1 MKLKPSKWEKL
12 DNKYGDAV
20 MRELSKKNDSA
31 DFYYK
36 CYVRECS
43 KVHAYEV
50 GFNVTSFMALAF
62 SALAITVHAAFI
74 LLALLMVVL
83 ATYTS
88 LAITISILWENNWIN
103 NLFETCQMVQI
114 EERLSKLEKKGKK

>member
-1 MKLKPSKWEKL
+1 MKLKPSKWQKL
-12 DNKYGDAV
+12 DNKYGDDV
-20 MRELSKKNDSA
+20 MRELSKTNDSA

-43 KVHAYEV
+43 KIHAYEV
-50 GFNVTSFMALAF
+50 SFNVVSFMALAF
-62 SALAITVHAAFI
+62 VALTITVDATFI
-74 LLALLMVVL
+74 LLALLMLMLSV
-83 ATYTS
+83 YTS
-88 LAITISILWENNWIN
+88 LSITTSILWENNWIN